1 MVKYEPLFSTI
12 CSSCSRENA
21 SMKKVKSSAW
31 SKIENGRER
40 SSSIEIL
47 ITIAIKLMDF
57 EFYTI
62 PVLEIDTGKEKKKM
76 E

>member
-1 MVKYEPLFSTI
+1 
-12 CSSCSRENA
+12 
-21 SMKKVKSSAW
+21 MKKVKSSAW